1 MPNWKSKLY
10 NDEIIKKN
18 DTITIFSKNQNWLTV
33 TPKKKDRR
41 KALEKKRILGKD
53 VTSRLMPRWM
63 EIKSGGGEAPRH
75 V

>member
-33 TPKKKDRR
+33 TPEKKDRR
-41 KALEKKRILGKD
+41 KALEKKRL
-53 VTSRLMPRWM
+53 M
-63 EIKSGGGEAPRH
+63 EIKDNLTCFMLKLNYIINSIN
-75 V
+75 